1 MRTTS
6 KIAVSRLATRVVLV
20 FLVLGGGN
28 AGRGELVT
36 PARKDVVKAERK
48 LEAARGWVSV
58 TAEHLSATQSL
69 RMARLGVL
77 NACQAAY
84 DAAERV
90 RKEAEKAEIVARG
103 DAAELK
109 QVARLATQA
118 VEPSRTQMERARDR
132 FLNRSLVAYDILQ
145 HGSLTFNA
153 LTGSFDLRLD
163 DGPGIQLSAG
173 DFDALLAGHY
183 TVPDID
189 PLQMASA
196 SAGTRARHSSNYLE
210 VQANLAAEH
219 GPANVYLI
227 SRRFLDWATP
237 ERLSGDFAKAS
248 VMTGGSVV
256 AELAEARRQIQ
267 LEYED
272 LAAWLRLK
280 GVKDLGP
287 DPSGML
293 VELIRTGSY
302 PRLGLSVK
310 TRQVEYTH
318 QLETAGRTDVP
329 ADYLKRLR
337 PKGPSIDRP
346 AHEIAEKRPALAIVW
361 GGSAGDH
368 ESLASQLDGGFRL
381 RAPAINDFLKQLPP
395 QTDPKIRRLLG
406 ETLQNGL
413 LEIDAAAKPRRAARA
428 ATGPRKEDISAAGGS
443 NRLIV
448 DLRASDLGEIVTA
461 FLSQLALGNQ
471 KSCDLDLLELDQS
484 NGRLEVEFT
493 LRHRH
498 TWPRLREAQTQ
509 LRAALGPI
517 GTDVEDLADLLP
529 DSIFDAAR
537 KLYHKM
543 DLQAHEANRRAY
555 RAEQTVQEAI
565 DRVATKGQ
573 ELATLASELA
583 RAQTDLRTATE
594 REALARQE
602 AQAACAQM
610 LELDVQV
617 RLARNKVNGGE
628 VPLPSSEAIS
638 VRQPRRDQEMVITGT
653 AMSVLG

>member
-6 KIAVSRLATRVVLV
+6 KIAVSRLLTRVVLV
-20 FLVLGGGN
+20 LLVLGGGN

-36 PARKDVVKAERK
+36 PARKDVVKSERT

-69 RMARLGVL
+69 RMARFGVL

-84 DAAERV
+84 DAVERV
-90 RKEAEKAEIVARG
+90 RKEAEKAEVVARG
-103 DAAELK
+103 DAAELE

-118 VEPSRTQMERARDR
+118 VEPSRSQMERARDR
-132 FLNRSLVAYDILQ
+132 FLDRPVVAYDIAQ
-145 HGSLTFNA
+145 HGTLTFNA

-163 DGPGIQLSAG
+163 DGPGITLSAG
-173 DFDALLAGHY
+173 DFDALLAGRY
-183 TVPDID
+183 TVCDVD

-196 SAGTRARHSSNYLE
+196 SAGTRGRLSSNYLE

-248 VMTGGSVV
+248 LATGGSVV

-280 GVKDLGP
+280 GVNDLGP
-287 DPSGML
+287 DPSGIL
-293 VELIRTGSY
+293 VELIRTGSC

-310 TRQVEYTH
+310 TRQVDYTDR
-318 QLETAGRTDVP
+318 LETAGETDIP

-337 PKGPSIDRP
+337 PKGLSSERP
-346 AHEIAEKRPALAIVW
+346 ARGAAERRPALAIVW
-361 GGSAGDH
+361 NGPAPNQQ
-368 ESLASQLDGGFRL
+368 SLASQLEGGFRL
-381 RAPAINDFLKQLPP
+381 RAPVINDLLKRLPP
-395 QTDPKIRRLLG
+395 QTDPRIRRILG
-406 ETLQNGL
+406 ATAQHGL
-413 LEIDAAAKPRRAARA
+413 LEIDASAKSRRTARA
-428 ATGPRKEDISAAGGS
+428 AIGLRKEDLSAAGSS

-448 DLRASDLGEIVTA
+448 DLRPSDLDEIMSS
-461 FLSQLALGNQ
+461 FLSQLALGNR
-471 KSCDLDLLELDQS
+471 KSCDLDVLELDQS

-529 DSIFDAAR
+529 DSTFDAAR
-537 KLYHKM
+537 KLYHKL
-543 DLQAHEANRRAY
+543 DLQAHEANTRAY
-555 RAEQTVQEAI
+555 QADQRTQDAV
-565 DRVATKGQ
+565 DRVATKGH
-573 ELATLASELA
+573 ELATLAGELA
-583 RAQTDLRTATE
+583 RAQSDLRTATE

-610 LELDVQV
+610 LELDAQV
-617 RLARNKVNGGE
+617 RLARNRANGPE
-628 VPLPSSEAIS
+628 PHSPANPLMFGSRNASKKW
-638 VRQPRRDQEMVITGT
+638 
-653 AMSVLG
+653 